1 MFHGMRSLIQM
12 GFATFGMFTYG
23 KIFLEM
29 VKNACGWSYRSV
41 VWIFKKLLQIFV
53 FNRVT
58 TKVMSGLIRGN
69 IQSSAVGGNR
79 NFGDM
84 FFRGL
89 MTAALMG
96 LGWIWYMYKQN
107 NLSEYE
113 HLLEET
119 IRRRKLEKEQKNREF
134 EIGNLSLEIYG

>member
-1 MFHGMRSLIQM
+1 
-12 GFATFGMFTYG
+12 
-23 KIFLEM
+23 
-29 VKNACGWSYRSV
+29 
-41 VWIFKKLLQIFV
+41 
-53 FNRVT
+53 
-58 TKVMSGLIRGN
+58 
-69 IQSSAVGGNR
+69 
-79 NFGDM
+79 
-84 FFRGL
+84 

-134 EIGNLSLEIYG
+134 EIGNLALEIYG